1 MKIAKKS
8 KSKRKAKPSEHAA
21 DALGLQGYI
30 IWMNVGGDN
39 EGAAQRFEIQTA
51 ILREGGNEIA
61 IDCNCSTPG
70 EPPYVYT
77 ILLRRESPLL
87 FRGGWTA
94 GESTDRSTGTCT
106 CRVYSN
112 GPLLALVGTWHED
125 GIPQQWLAELRPAH
139 E

>member
-1 MKIAKKS
+1 MKIPKKS
-8 KSKRKAKPSEHAA
+8 TAKGKAKSPRHAA

-30 IWMNVGGDN
+30 IWMNVGGDD

-77 ILLRRESPLL
+77 ILLRRESQLL
-87 FRGGWTA
+87 FRGEWAA
-94 GESTDRSTGTCT
+94 GDSRDRSTGTCT
-106 CRVYSN
+106 CRIYTN
-112 GPLLALVGTWHED
+112 
-125 GIPQQWLAELRPAH
+125 
-139 E
+139 